1 MSIFPGQKR
10 KLDKFKIQL
19 TSSAVDDLDCI
30 PEISKKKII
39 ASIQKLSTA
48 PFSPVPHIKK
58 LKGFKPPIYRIR
70 SGDFRV
76 LYRVQDKTI
85 TVLRVID
92 RKDLERIVKRLNL

>member
-1 MSIFPGQKR
+1 LAKR
-10 KLDKFKIQL
+10 EIQL

-39 ASIQKLSTA
+39 TSIQKLSRD
-48 PFSPVPHIKK
+48 PFSPSPNVKK

-76 LYRVQDKTI
+76 LYRMYDKAI
-85 TVLRVID
+85 IILRVID
-92 RKDLERIVKRLNL
+92 RKDLERIIKRLKL